1 VTKRLE
7 KDHGWVL
14 IYKNRNYISEY
25 LSTQNEDKTLENNIS
40 LEGNIWFK
48 GNLAAIERALEKC
61 GWTLSKKTLSTTSKE
76 LS

>member
-1 VTKRLE
+1 VTKRLG

-14 IYKNRNYISEY
+14 INKNRNYKSEY

-40 LEGNIWFK
+40 LEGNIWYK

-61 GWTLSKKTLSTTSKE
+61 GWTLSKTTLSTTSKE